1 MNVEVRMKYITAA
14 VLTSAMVLNT
24 ACTPEPATEAPAQT
38 AATAGNTAPEQA
50 VEALNVTPGAASTPA
65 AETAPAA
72 PAVAAT
78 DPLMLLSCADFLA
91 TAKIAATQPADDA
104 ALAAQDELVNGLTWV
119 HGYMFAKNDGKYD
132 VLSQKWLEVTAKR
145 VFDNCAA
152 AKDPKTTNL
161 FDVAT
166 S

>member
-1 MNVEVRMKYITAA
+1 MKYLNAILLSGA
-14 VLTSAMVLNT
+14 LTLTT
-24 ACTPEPATEAPAQT
+24 ACKPEPAAEAPTQT

-50 VEALNVTPGAASTPA
+50 VEALNVTPTDSNAAPA
-65 AETAPAA
+65 EAPSAA

-78 DPLMLLSCADFLA
+78 DPLTQLTCADFLA
-91 TAKIAATQPADDA
+91 TAKIAATQPVDDA

-119 HGYMFAKNDGKYD
+119 HGYLFAKNGGKYD
-132 VLSQKWLEVTAKR
+132 VLNQQWIQATAKR